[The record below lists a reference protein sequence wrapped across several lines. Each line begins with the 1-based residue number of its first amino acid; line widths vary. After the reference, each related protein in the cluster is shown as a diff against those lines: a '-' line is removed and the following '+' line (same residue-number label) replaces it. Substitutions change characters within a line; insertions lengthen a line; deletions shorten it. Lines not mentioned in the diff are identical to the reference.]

1 MDFTASLT
9 SSRLSNTSPFSLRGD
24 TPSSCP
30 YITLETSPKLTP
42 PQNWRAMSSTG
53 GDFLGHTGS
62 LKFSPPPPTTV
73 CLQTCSGISRGEFFF
88 PIPCTVKVETVR
100 YPFPFPL
107 WKWKSLSC
115 VRLFATPQTIQ
126 YGILQARILKWVAFP
141 FSRRSFQPRDQTQV
155 SLIDRMSSVLWLGAE
170 RQWWAASLS
179 NHIPES
185 TEQVVNYRRW
195 CQFPPSEWN
204 HTRS

>member
-1 MDFTASLT
+1 MDFAASLT

-24 TPSSCP
+24 PPSSCP

-88 PIPCTVKVETVR
+88 PIPCTVKVETVW

-155 SLIDRMSSVLWLGAE
+155 S
-170 RQWWAASLS
+170 
-179 NHIPES
+179 
-185 TEQVVNYRRW
+185 
-195 CQFPPSEWN
+195 
-204 HTRS
+204 HTRSGFLPQSPIEDIVLQFCGGVSLGEVALQYPCLKNPMDGGAW